1 MGSEGGGA
9 RRRFTKLNDEL
20 RNGVT
25 MVDEAKRSERVRD
38 DRIQGVAREQMR
50 PRPKETDFD
59 KVLEKSRLASQLAP
73 QQQTQSKTVTEEAIR
88 EAAKRQD
95 REGDERKKDDDG
107 ESNRDTRQKGEGTEA
122 KVADQKVIAK
132 GRLKQQSGGGGQDH
146 GGADAQTGRRQMA
159 RLLARAQV
167 KSVPLDLQD
176 KFAARL
182 REATMGAG
190 AAHQVNLP
198 QQVLNK
204 IVQYVRVG
212 INRMGEKEIQMDLHE
227 RIFRGLKLRVIARDG
242 KVGIHFR
249 AADARGR
256 KVFERNRDA
265 IRDALTKKGIAVDE
279 IVVS

>member
-1 MGSEGGGA
+1 MS
-9 RRRFTKLNDEL
+9 
-20 RNGVT
+20 
-25 MVDEAKRSERVRD
+25 VDESKRVERVRD
-38 DRIQGVAREQMR
+38 DRIQDMAREQMR
-50 PRPKETDFD
+50 PRPKGTDFD
-59 KVLEKSRLASQLAP
+59 KILENSRFASQLAP
-73 QQQTQSKTVTEEAIR
+73 QQQMQSKTITEEAIR

-95 REGDERKKDDDG
+95 REGDEKKKDDEG
-107 ESNRDTRQKGEGTEA
+107 EGNRDTRQKGEGTEA

-132 GRLKQQSGGGGQDH
+132 GRLKQQSGGGQGH

-167 KSVPLDLQD
+167 KSVPLDLQG

-182 REATMGAG
+182 REATKGAG
-190 AAHQVNLP
+190 SAHQVNLS
-198 QQVLNK
+198 QQILNK

-242 KVGIHFR
+242 KVGVHFKT
-249 AADARGR
+249 ADARGR

-279 IVVS
+279 IVIS